1 MNTNP
6 KQYEP
11 SEDQSRIRYGLLGHV
26 IASVSPRSNPLK
38 TRRLL
43 RQKAPR
49 NDCSFNPKPLHHGW
63 VLGRL
68 YFHLIGLGALIWFL
82 VRVIPKPSRAVYP
95 CMRAAFPLASAF
107 VLYLLGLATSAL
119 AMIKVKAHW
128 QHARYSVAAIFL
140 LVAVISGFFTFQ
152 ADRPYVYAN
161 SRYLDTPNQPMGIAQ
176 GIFPGRV
183 VWAWNPDATNENCKN
198 DNWGEAYHEPKNS
211 NMNVIQAIV
220 DQSLMNLTGE
230 SSVGEAW
237 NALFIHFNQKKGRGA
252 VGYQSGQKIFIKTN
266 AVSTP
271 VDGSHNYSGLN
282 NYTMAKT
289 SPQPVL
295 AILRQLVNYAGVAQE
310 NISVGDPIQS
320 VPNDYWDV
328 WHTEFPEVKYI
339 SIVGGNGRTK
349 SLPGSTASM
358 FYSDRGAVLRSG
370 DWSDATKGIPIYD
383 DKLYAVIEQAD
394 YMINV
399 AALKVHERAGVT
411 FLAKCHFGSHT
422 RTNAL
427 HVHNGLVNPD
437 GWPTPDP
444 KRDGYGLY
452 RVLVDLMG
460 HEKLGGNTILNV
472 VDGLW
477 GGPGANLRPV
487 KFKMAPF
494 NNDWPS
500 SIFMSQDQVALESV
514 CFDFLKAEFTS
525 DKHTETYPQMEG
537 VDDHLHQAADSTNW
551 PAGIKYDPEKDGTVL
566 ASLGVH
572 EHWNNANDKKYS
584 RNLGVGEGIELV
596 KLHGVT
602 SVSEP
607 TTPGQPRSFRLEA
620 NFPNPFNANTRIV
633 YALPANMRVRLE
645 LFNMSGQRV
654 AVLVD
659 ELKTAGIHSINLD
672 MAGLTCGTYVYRLST
687 PQAILSR
694 KLALVR

>member
-1 MNTNP
+1 MNANP
-6 KQYEP
+6 KQ
-11 SEDQSRIRYGLLGHV
+11 SVSSTDQS
-26 IASVSPRSNPLK
+26 SK
-38 TRRLL
+38 RL
-43 RQKAPR
+43 P
-49 NDCSFNPKPLHHGW
+49 F
-63 VLGRL
+63 GRL

-82 VRVIPKPSRAVYP
+82 VRVIPKPSRAAYP
-95 CMRAAFPLASAF
+95 CMRAAFPVASAF
-107 VLYLLGLATSAL
+107 VLYILGLAASAL
-119 AMIKVKAHW
+119 ALVKSKAHW
-128 QHARYSVAAIFL
+128 RSARYAIAALFLILAAISGL
-140 LVAVISGFFTFQ
+140 LALQ
-152 ADRPYVYAN
+152 ADQPFVYAD
-161 SRYLDTPNQPMGIAQ
+161 SRSWDPSNQPMGNGQ

-183 VWAWNPDATNENCKN
+183 VWAWNPEATNENCRN

-211 NMNVIQAIV
+211 NMNVIQAMI
-220 DQSLMNLTGE
+220 DRSLLSLTGE
-230 SSVGEAW
+230 PSVSAAW
-237 NALFIHFNQKKGRGA
+237 NALFIHFNQHKGRGA
-252 VGYQSGQKIFIKTN
+252 VGYQPGQKIFIKTN

-295 AILRQLVNYAGVAQE
+295 ALLRQLVHSAGVAQE
-310 NISVGDPIQS
+310 DISVGDPIQS
-320 VPNDYWDV
+320 VPNDYWDI
-328 WHTEFPEVKYI
+328 WHTEFPNVKYI
-339 SIVGGNGRTK
+339 SSVGGNGRTK
-349 SLPGSTASM
+349 SLAGSRASL

-370 DWSDATKGIPIYD
+370 DWGDATKGVPIYD

-394 YMINV
+394 YMINL

-411 FLAKCHFGSHT
+411 LLAKCHFGSHT
-422 RTNAL
+422 RSNAL

-437 GWPTPDP
+437 GLPTAAPQ
-444 KRDGYGLY
+444 RGGYGLY

-514 CFDFLKAEFTS
+514 CFDFLKAEFTG
-525 DKHTETYPQMEG
+525 DKHAETYPQMVG
-537 VDDHLHQAADSTNW
+537 VDDHLHQAADSSNW
-551 PAGIKYDPEKDGTVL
+551 PAGIKYDPEKDGIVL

-572 EHWNNANDKKYS
+572 EHWNNANDKQYS
-584 RNLGVGEGIELV
+584 RDLGIGAGIELI

-602 SVSEP
+602 SVSAPAVPE
-607 TTPGQPRSFRLEA
+607 GPRGFRLDA
-620 NFPNPFNANTRIV
+620 NFPNPCKAGTRIV
-633 YALPANMRVRLE
+633 YEVPANLRVRLE
-645 LFNMSGQRV
+645 LFNMNGQRL

-659 ELKTAGIHSINLD
+659 DFKAAGKHSVD
-672 MAGLTCGTYVYRLST
+672 FDAAGLASGTYVYRLST
-687 PQAILSR
+687 SQTTISR
-694 KLALVR
+694 RLVLVR

>member
-1 MNTNP
+1 MKTNP
-6 KQYEP
+6 KLCEP
-11 SEDQSRIRYGLLGHV
+11 TNDQS
-26 IASVSPRSNPLK
+26 SN
-38 TRRLL
+38 RLIFEKL
-43 RQKAPR
+43 
-49 NDCSFNPKPLHHGW
+49 F
-63 VLGRL
+63 
-68 YFHLIGLGALIWFL
+68 FHLIGLGALIWFL
-82 VRVIPKPSRAVYP
+82 VRVIPKPSRAAYP
-95 CMRAAFPLASAF
+95 CMRAAFPVASAF
-107 VLYLLGLATSAL
+107 VLYLLGLATSAF
-119 AMIKVKAHW
+119 AMVKVKTHW
-128 QHARYSVAAIFL
+128 QNARYSIAAMFL
-140 LVAVISGFFTFQ
+140 MIAVISGFIAFQ
-152 ADRPYVYAN
+152 ADRPFVYAD
-161 SRYLDTPNQPMGIAQ
+161 SRYLDTPNQSMGTGQ

-211 NMNVIQAIV
+211 DMDVIQKMV
-220 DQSLMNLTGE
+220 DQSLMSLSGE
-230 SSVGEAW
+230 TSVGEGW
-237 NALFIHFNQKKGRGA
+237 NALFIHFNEKKNRGA
-252 VGYQSGQKIFIKTN
+252 VGYQPGQKIFIKTN

-295 AILRQLVNYAGVAQE
+295 ALLRQLVHSAGVVQE
-310 NISVGDPIQS
+310 DISVGDPIQS
-320 VPNDYWDV
+320 VPNDYWEI
-328 WHTEFPEVKYI
+328 WHTEFPNVKYI
-339 SIVGGNGRTK
+339 SSVGGNGRTK
-349 SLPGSTASM
+349 SLPGSAPIL

-383 DKLYAVIEQAD
+383 DKLYTVIEQAD

-411 FLAKCHFGSHT
+411 LLAKCHFGSHT

-437 GWPTPDP
+437 GLPTANP

-460 HEKLGGNTILNV
+460 HAKLGGNTILNV

-525 DKHTETYPQMEG
+525 DKHAETYPQMAG

-551 PAGIKYDPEKDGTVL
+551 PAGVRYDPEKDGTVL
-566 ASLGVH
+566 ASLGAH
-572 EHWNNANDKKYS
+572 EHWNNATDKKYS
-584 RNLGVGEGIELV
+584 RDLGTGQGIELV
-596 KLHGVT
+596 KLHEVT
-602 SVSEP
+602 SVN
-607 TTPGQPRSFRLEA
+607 QPAAVQHPHGIRLEA
-620 NFPNPFNANTRIV
+620 NYPNPFNAGTRIV
-633 YALPANMRVRLE
+633 YELPSRTHVRLE
-645 LFNMSGQRV
+645 VFNTRGQRV

-659 ELKTAGIHSINLD
+659 ELNTAGIHSID
-672 MAGLTCGTYVYRLST
+672 FDPAGLTSGFYVYRLST
-687 PQAILSR
+687 PQAALSR
-694 KLALVR
+694 RLVLVR

>member
-1 MNTNP
+1 LFLDNSSFHIYSLHFIACKRVLEKMIMKANP
-6 KQYEP
+6 KLAKP
-11 SEDQSRIRYGLLGHV
+11 SKGQSYN
-26 IASVSPRSNPLK
+26 SPV
-38 TRRLL
+38 
-43 RQKAPR
+43 
-49 NDCSFNPKPLHHGW
+49 F
-63 VLGRL
+63 GRL
-68 YFHLIGLGALIWFL
+68 YFHIIGLGALVWFV
-82 VRVIPKPSRAVYP
+82 VRVIPKPSRATYP
-95 CMRAAFPLASAF
+95 CMRAAFPVASAF
-107 VLYLLGLATSAL
+107 VLYLLGLAVAAL
-119 AMIKVKAHW
+119 AMIKAKKLW
-128 QHARYSVAAIFL
+128 RNARYGAM
-140 LVAVISGFFTFQ
+140 AVILVVALIGGFFAVQ
-152 ADRPYVYAN
+152 ADGPYVYA
-161 SRYLDTPNQPMGIAQ
+161 SSHYLDTPNQPMGIAQ

-183 VWAWNPDATNENCKN
+183 VWAWNPDATNENCRN

-211 NMNVIQAIV
+211 NMDIIQHMV
-220 DQSLMNLTGE
+220 DQALLSLTGQP
-230 SSVGEAW
+230 SVGEAW
-237 NALFIHFNQKKGRGA
+237 NALFIHFNQNKGRGA
-252 VGYQSGQKIFIKTN
+252 VSYQSGQKIFIKTN

-295 AILRQLVNYAGVAQE
+295 AILRQLVNFAGVAQE

-328 WHTEFPEVKYI
+328 WHTEFSNVKYI
-339 SIVGGNGRTK
+339 SMVGGNGRIK
-349 SLPGSTASM
+349 SLPGNTASV

-370 DWSDATKGIPIYD
+370 DWSDATRGTPIYD
-383 DKLYAVIEQAD
+383 DKLYSVIEQAD

-422 RTNAL
+422 RSNAL

-437 GWPTPDP
+437 GLPVVDP

-460 HEKLGGNTILNV
+460 HEKLGGNTILDV

-500 SIFMSQDQVALESV
+500 SIFMSQDQIALESV
-514 CFDFLKAEFTS
+514 CFDFLKAEFTR
-525 DKHTETYPQMEG
+525 DKHAETYPQMEG

-551 PAGIKYDPEKDGTVL
+551 PTGIQYDPEKDGTVL

-572 EHWNNANDKKYS
+572 EHWNNVVDKKYS
-584 RNLGVGEGIELV
+584 RDLGIGAGIELV
-596 KLHGVT
+596 KLQGVT
-602 SVSEP
+602 AIDEPASSERP
-607 TTPGQPRSFRLEA
+607 AGYLLDA
-620 NFPNPFNANTRIV
+620 NFPNPFN
-633 YALPANMRVRLE
+633 P
-645 LFNMSGQRV
+645 
-654 AVLVD
+654 
-659 ELKTAGIHSINLD
+659 
-672 MAGLTCGTYVYRLST
+672 ST
-687 PQAILSR
+687 TLRYHLPQAAYVELSIFNVQGMCIET
-694 KLALVR
+694 LVRAYQPMGHYEVQWDARVDGVVAASGVYFARLNAVGPQGTQTKLRTMLVMK

>member
-1 MNTNP
+1 M
-6 KQYEP
+6 
-11 SEDQSRIRYGLLGHV
+11 
-26 IASVSPRSNPLK
+26 
-38 TRRLL
+38 TR
-43 RQKAPR
+43 
-49 NDCSFNPKPLHHGW
+49 
-63 VLGRL
+63 
-68 YFHLIGLGALIWFL
+68 
-82 VRVIPKPSRAVYP
+82 
-95 CMRAAFPLASAF
+95 
-107 VLYLLGLATSAL
+107 
-119 AMIKVKAHW
+119 VKKHW
-128 QHARYSVAAIFL
+128 QNTRYWAAAIFL
-140 LVAVISGFFTFQ
+140 IVAVISGFLALQ
-152 ADRPYVYAN
+152 AEKPFVYAD
-161 SRYLDTPNQPMGIAQ
+161 SHYLDTPNQPMGVGQ

-183 VWAWNPDATNENCKN
+183 VWYWNPDATYENCKN

-211 NMNVIQAIV
+211 NMNVIQAMV

-237 NALFIHFNQKKGRGA
+237 NALFIHFNQKKNRGA
-252 VGYQSGQKIFIKTN
+252 MGYQPGQNIFIKTN

-295 AILRQLVNYAGVAQE
+295 AILRQLVNFAGVAQQ

-320 VPNDYWDV
+320 VPNDYWEV
-328 WHTEFPEVKYI
+328 WHTEFPNVNYI
-339 SIVGGNGRTK
+339 SSVGGNGRIK
-349 SLPGSTASM
+349 SVAGSAPSL

-370 DWSDATKGIPIYD
+370 DWSDATRGIPIYD
-383 DKLYAVIEQAD
+383 DKLYTVIEQAD

-399 AALKVHERAGVT
+399 GALKVHERAGVT
-411 FLAKCHFGSHT
+411 LLAKCHFGSHT
-422 RTNAL
+422 RSNAL

-437 GWPTPDP
+437 GLPTADP

-487 KFKMAPF
+487 KFKMVPF

-514 CFDFLKAEFTS
+514 CFDFLKAEFTK
-525 DKHTETYPQMEG
+525 DKHAETYPQMTG

-551 PAGIKYDPEKDGTVL
+551 PAGIRYDPEKDGAVL

-572 EHWNNANDKKYS
+572 EHWNNPEDKNYS
-584 RNLGVGEGIELV
+584 RNLGTGAGIELI
-596 KLHGVT
+596 KLLGVT
-602 SVSEP
+602 SVNEP
-607 TTPGQPRSFRLEA
+607 VKTEQPQDFRLEA
-620 NFPNPFNANTRIV
+620 NYPNPFNASTRIV
-633 YALPANMRVRLE
+633 YELPARMHIRLE
-645 LFNMSGQRV
+645 LFNMRGQRV
-654 AVLVD
+654 AILVD
-659 ELKTAGIHSINLD
+659 ELKTAGIHSITFD
-672 MAGLTCGTYVYRLST
+672 TAGLTSGTYVYRLST
-687 PQAILSR
+687 AQATLSR
-694 KLALVR
+694 KMLLVR

>member
-1 MNTNP
+1 MKTNP
-6 KQYEP
+6 KLCEP
-11 SEDQSRIRYGLLGHV
+11 TNDQS
-26 IASVSPRSNPLK
+26 SN
-38 TRRLL
+38 RLIFEKL
-43 RQKAPR
+43 
-49 NDCSFNPKPLHHGW
+49 F
-63 VLGRL
+63 
-68 YFHLIGLGALIWFL
+68 FHLIGLGALIWFL
-82 VRVIPKPSRAVYP
+82 VRVIPKPSRAAYP
-95 CMRAAFPLASAF
+95 CMRAAFPVASAF
-107 VLYLLGLATSAL
+107 VLYLLALATSAF
-119 AMIKVKAHW
+119 AMVKVKAHW
-128 QHARYSVAAIFL
+128 QNARYSIAAMFL
-140 LVAVISGFFTFQ
+140 MIAVISGFIAFQ
-152 ADRPYVYAN
+152 ADRPFVYAD
-161 SRYLDTPNQPMGIAQ
+161 SRYLDTPNQPMGIGQ

-211 NMNVIQAIV
+211 NMNVIQAMV
-220 DQSLMNLTGE
+220 DESILSLIGQP
-230 SSVGEAW
+230 SVGEAW
-237 NALFIHFNQKKGRGA
+237 NALFIHFNEKKNRGA
-252 VGYQSGQKIFIKTN
+252 VGYQPGQKIFIKTN

-295 AILRQLVNYAGVAQE
+295 ALLRQLVHSAGVAQE
-310 NISVGDPIQS
+310 DISVGDPIQS
-320 VPNDYWDV
+320 VPNDYWEI
-328 WHTEFPEVKYI
+328 WHTEFPNVNYI

-349 SLPGSTASM
+349 SLPGSAPIL

-370 DWSDATKGIPIYD
+370 DWNDAAKGVPIYD
-383 DKLYAVIEQAD
+383 DKLYSVIEQAD

-411 FLAKCHFGSHT
+411 FVAKCHFGSHT

-437 GWPTPDP
+437 GWPTSDP

-525 DKHTETYPQMEG
+525 DKHAETYPQMAG

-551 PAGIKYDPEKDGTVL
+551 PAGVRYDPEKDGTVL
-566 ASLGVH
+566 ASLGAH
-572 EHWNNANDKKYS
+572 EHWNNVTDKKYS
-584 RNLGVGEGIELV
+584 RDRGAGQGIELV
-596 KLHGVT
+596 KLHEVT
-602 SVSEP
+602 SVN
-607 TTPGQPRSFRLEA
+607 QPAAVQHPHGIRLEA
-620 NFPNPFNANTRIV
+620 NYPNPFNAGTRIV
-633 YALPANMRVRLE
+633 YELPSRTHVRLE
-645 LFNMSGQRV
+645 VFNTRGQRV

-659 ELKTAGIHSINLD
+659 ELNTAGIYSID
-672 MAGLTCGTYVYRLST
+672 FDPAGLTSGFYLYRLST
-687 PQAILSR
+687 PQATLSR
-694 KLALVR
+694 KLVLVR

>member
-1 MNTNP
+1 MMKANP
-6 KQYEP
+6 KL
-11 SEDQSRIRYGLLGHV
+11 S
-26 IASVSPRSNPLK
+26 K
-38 TRRLL
+38 
-43 RQKAPR
+43 
-49 NDCSFNPKPLHHGW
+49 
-63 VLGRL
+63 L
-68 YFHLIGLGALIWFL
+68 YFPLLGLGALIWFL
-82 VRVIPKPSRAVYP
+82 VRVIPKPSRAAYP

-107 VLYLLGLATSAL
+107 VLYLLGLATSAF
-119 AMIKVKAHW
+119 AMTKVKNYW
-128 QHARYSVAAIFL
+128 KNERYWAMAVFLIIAI
-140 LVAVISGFFTFQ
+140 VSGFIFFQ
-152 ADRPYVYAN
+152 AEKPHVYAN
-161 SRYLDTPNQPMGIAQ
+161 SFYLDTPNQPMGVGQ

-198 DNWGEAYHEPKNS
+198 DSWGEAYHEPKNS
-211 NMNVIQAIV
+211 NMNIIQAMV
-220 DQSLMNLTGE
+220 DQSLLSLTGQP
-230 SSVGEAW
+230 SVGEAW
-237 NALFIHFNQKKGRGA
+237 NALFVYFNQKKGRGA
-252 VGYQSGQKIFIKTN
+252 VGYQPGQKIFIKTN

-295 AILRQLVNYAGVAQE
+295 AILRQLVNSAGVPQE

-320 VPNDYWDV
+320 VPNDYWEV
-328 WHTEFPEVKYI
+328 WHPEFPNVKYI
-339 SIVGGNGRTK
+339 SLVGGNGRIA
-349 SLPGSTASM
+349 SQPGSTSLM
-358 FYSDRGAVLRSG
+358 FYSDRGQVLRTG
-370 DWSDATKGIPIYD
+370 NWNDATWGDPIYD
-383 DKLYAVIEQAD
+383 DKLYTVIEQAD

-399 AALKVHERAGVT
+399 AALKVHERAGMT
-411 FLAKCHFGSHT
+411 LMAKCHFGSHT
-422 RTNAL
+422 RSNAL

-437 GWPTPDP
+437 GRPTADP

-525 DKHTETYPQMEG
+525 DKHAETYPQMEG

-551 PAGIKYDPEKDGTVL
+551 PAGIRYDPENDGTVL

-584 RNLGVGEGIELV
+584 RDLGTGEGIELI
-596 KLHGVT
+596 KLQGVT
-602 SVSEP
+602 SVNEADSPERP
-607 TTPGQPRSFRLEA
+607 SDFRLEA
-620 NFPNPFNANTRIV
+620 NYPNPLQASAFNPETVIKYQIPQKAQVTLKLYDLIGREVRTLVDRIQDAGV
-633 YALPANMRVRLE
+633 YEIRWDGKDRLGQALP
-645 LFNMSGQRV
+645 SGVYFYQIQ
-654 AVLVD
+654 
-659 ELKTAGIHSINLD
+659 AGDFSYAKKMTL
-672 MAGLTCGTYVYRLST
+672 LR
-687 PQAILSR
+687 
-694 KLALVR
+694 